1 MATPSK
7 AAARKLAAKAKTVV
21 TKTPQPVK
29 PAKPVKLL
37 ERPDPL
43 RNRVFIGGMPT
54 TLGMRL
60 VSVTKKKVVAEMPV
74 KDMHRNWNGRVNGG
88 AIMSLA
94 DAVGAVGARANM
106 PPEHGGGTLESK
118 TNFFASGVGP
128 VMRAVSIPLHIG
140 RTTSVWQTTVTN
152 SGDGSR
158 VAIVTQTQMS
168 LPVRAK
174 PAK

>member
-1 MATPSK
+1 MAKKSNAGSRK
-7 AAARKLAAKAKTVV
+7 AAA
-21 TKTPQPVK
+21 K
-29 PAKPVKLL
+29 PALQKP
-37 ERPDPL
+37 D
-43 RNRVFIGGMPT
+43 NRVFKGGMPT

-94 DAVGAVGARANM
+94 DATGAAGARANM
-106 PPEHGGGTLESK
+106 PPNHRGGTLESK
-118 TNFFASGVGP
+118 TNFFAAGDGP
-128 VMRAVSIPLHIG
+128 VLRAVSVPLHIG

-158 VAIVTQTQMS
+158 VAIVTQTQMC
-168 LPVRAK
+168 LPARQVPVK
-174 PAK
+174 EDE